1 MNLFARQVRTLMTA
15 ATAAAVVAAG
25 WAGAGCAKKLGRET
39 VSEIYDIPAG
49 LTQLPY
55 TPTP

>member
-25 WAGAGCAKKLGRET
+25 KIMYIK
-39 VSEIYDIPAG
+39 V
-49 LTQLPY
+49 
-55 TPTP
+55 

>member
-25 WAGAGCAKKLGRET
+25 GMGRGARSLRR
-39 VSEIYDIPAG
+39 PPNR
-49 LTQLPY
+49 Q
-55 TPTP
+55 

>member
-25 WAGAGCAKKLGRET
+25 ADLENRRDNPHSPFG
-39 VSEIYDIPAG
+39 
-49 LTQLPY
+49 
-55 TPTP
+55 

>member
-25 WAGAGCAKKLGRET
+25 GVGAGCAK
-39 VSEIYDIPAG
+39 VSAVHRIDNKRNSQRIYV
-49 LTQLPY
+49 
-55 TPTP
+55 